1 MRIAI
6 DAMGGDYA
14 PESIVKG
21 INLAKKEF
29 PNIEFQLYGE
39 PEAIKAHLEDEK
51 NVKIIAT
58 TELIDFHDEPVKA
71 IRKKKDSSLVRAV
84 KAVKDGEADAVLS
97 AGNTGALLAAGL
109 FIVGRIKQIDR
120 PALMST
126 LPTADGTGFDML
138 DLGANAENKPE
149 HLADFAI
156 LGSYYAA
163 NVRGVKNP
171 RVALLSNGSE
181 ESKGSTM
188 IKETH
193 ALLSNIE
200 DINFIGNIESR
211 DILTGAA
218 DVVVADGFTGNAV
231 LKAIEGTASVLMRQI
246 KNGIMNGGFTTKIGG
261 ALVKKELSK
270 LKDTM
275 STDSAGGA
283 ALVGVKAPVIK
294 AHGNSSPEAIVS
306 TIHQIHRML
315 ETDVTG
321 QLVKHFEDK
330 N

>member
-6 DAMGGDYA
+6 DAMGGDFA

-51 NVKIIAT
+51 NVKITAT

-109 FIVGRIKQIDR
+109 FIVGRIKQIER

-126 LPTADGTGFDML
+126 LPTADGLGFDML

-149 HLADFAI
+149 HLADFAV
-156 LGSYYAA
+156 LGSFYAS
-163 NVRGVKNP
+163 NVRGIKKP

-181 ESKGSTM
+181 ESKGSPL
-188 IKETH
+188 IKEAHT
-193 ALLSNIE
+193 LLSDIE
-200 DINFIGNIESR
+200 GINFIGNIESR

-246 KNGIMNGGFTTKIGG
+246 KNGIMNGSFTTKIGG

-275 STDSAGGA
+275 STDSTGGA
-283 ALVGVKAPVIK
+283 ALVGVKAPVVK

-306 TIHQIHRML
+306 AIHQIHRML

-321 QLVKHFEDK
+321 QLVKHFEEK
-330 N
+330 E

>member
-6 DAMGGDYA
+6 DAMGGDFA

-181 ESKGSTM
+181 ESNGSTM

-193 ALLSNIE
+193 ALLSN
-200 DINFIGNIESR
+200 IGNIESR

>member
-275 STDSAGGA
+275 STDSA
-283 ALVGVKAPVIK
+283 
-294 AHGNSSPEAIVS
+294 
-306 TIHQIHRML
+306 RRY
-315 ETDVTG
+315 
-321 QLVKHFEDK
+321 
-330 N
+330 